1 MNTVAAPAIE
11 TPAALPAAPTTAPA
25 SLEPTRVHMPI
36 LIDGEFLIPSWVVD
50 HDSYR
55 RWAKSDEFPERG
67 RFSFLDGM
75 IWVDLTMEDFFTHNQ
90 VKGGYSDVLGPLVRT
105 ADQGYFG
112 YDGNLWTHVGAGIS
126 TEPDGLFFTYDTLQS
141 GRIRLLEGKKG
152 KLIELEGSPNMLLE
166 IVSDSSVKK
175 DTLVL
180 KEKCAKA
187 GVEEYWLVDAR
198 GAELRFEIWR
208 LHGGEYVA
216 APNDDGWLASAV
228 FGRAFKLEQGKD
240 RLGHPRFQLLVR

>member
-1 MNTVAAPAIE
+1 MSTITTPPTAVHAAPPVSSVG
-11 TPAALPAAPTTAPA
+11 TPPSA
-25 SLEPTRVHMPI
+25 SAKIHVPI
-36 LIDGEFLIPSWVVD
+36 VIDSDIQIPGWVVD
-50 HDSYR
+50 HESYR

-75 IWVDLTMEDFFTHNQ
+75 IWVDLTMEDFFAHNQ
-90 VKGGYSDVLGPLVRT
+90 VKGGYSDVLGPLVRA
-105 ADQGYFG
+105 ADRGYFG
-112 YDGNLWTHVGAGIS
+112 YDGNLWTHLEAGIS
-126 TEPDGLFFTYDTLQS
+126 TEPDGLFFTYETLQS
-141 GRIRLLEGKKG
+141 GRIRLIDGKKG
-152 KLIELEGSPNMLLE
+152 KAIELEGTPNMLLE

-187 GVEEYWLVDAR
+187 GVDEYWLVDAH
-198 GAELRFEIWR
+198 GPELRFEIWR
-208 LHGGEYVA
+208 LQGGEYVA
-216 APNDDGWLASAV
+216 AADDGGWLSSAV